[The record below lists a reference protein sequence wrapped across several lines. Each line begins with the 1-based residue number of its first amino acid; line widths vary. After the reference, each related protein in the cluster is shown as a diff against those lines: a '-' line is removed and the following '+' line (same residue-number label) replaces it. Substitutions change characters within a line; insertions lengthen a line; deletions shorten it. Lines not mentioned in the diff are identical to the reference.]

1 LIFRMRAADPILS
14 EFLAAEGDAKRHAL
28 DALLARAAPAIRAS
42 IRRKLPEA
50 DADDLVAETQLR
62 LLDRLLHA
70 ADNPLEDFLAYAAVT
85 AYRVSYSWLRDTKP
99 NRTRLSNQVRYLVE
113 NDRRFAG
120 RIVPGASL
128 NPALLA
134 ALRPFSDRALP
145 ELIDRI
151 LKAAGPLS
159 LDALTDAVAQ
169 LQGVRDAPH
178 EQLDEKTASSVE
190 TDLVGSLDRR
200 RRLHTLWEQVGRL
213 PLPQRHALLLNLRDD
228 DGQSAIEAL
237 PVCGIAGLREIAA
250 VLEMPL
256 PELADLWNRLP
267 LDDHAIAARL
277 GLTRQQVINLRKS
290 GRERLFRKLGP
301 TAVILALLWGLTSL
315 IRNAGRL

>member
-1 LIFRMRAADPILS
+1 MRAPDPLLRD
-14 EFLAAEGDAKRHAL
+14 FLAARGDARQLAL
-28 DALLARAAPAIRAS
+28 SRLLEQAAPTIRAAV
-42 IRRKLPEA
+42 RRKLPEA

-70 ADNPLEDFLAYAAVT
+70 ADDPLEDFLAYAAVT
-85 AYRVSYSWLRDTKP
+85 AYRVCYSWLRDTKP
-99 NRTRLSNQVRYLVE
+99 NRTRLANQVRYLVE

-120 RIVPGASL
+120 RVAAGASL
-128 NPALLA
+128 NPALLTS
-134 ALRPFSDRALP
+134 LRPFSQRALP

-151 LKAAGPLS
+151 LKAAPLS
-159 LDALTDAVAQ
+159 LDALTDTVAE
-169 LQGVRDAPH
+169 LQGIRDTHH
-178 EQLDEKTASSVE
+178 EQLNEKTAVSVE
-190 TDLVGSLDRR
+190 TDLAGSLDRR
-200 RRLHTLWEQVGRL
+200 RRLRALWDQVGRL

-256 PELADLWNRLP
+256 PELAELWNRLP
-267 LDDHAIAARL
+267 LDDHAIAERL

-301 TAVILALLWGLTSL
+301 TAVILALLWGLPSL